1 MSTMTDSTLTY
12 VFNSKDAFG
21 VAEIAGKV
29 ERVYGFAVR
38 VAMVGSRATLYVD
51 RNHPNAVPA
60 WDYARELYD
69 AALQGRPAYRAA
81 IRGNV
86 VDADAFHGSIGDAL
100 DVEDMIA
107 GGLLSPLAD

>member
-1 MSTMTDSTLTY
+1 MTDSTLTY

-38 VAMVGSRATLYVD
+38 VVMVGSRATLYVD
-51 RNHPNAVPA
+51 RDHPNAVPA

-69 AALQGRPAYRAA
+69 AA

-86 VDADAFHGSIGDAL
+86 VDADAFHGSIHDAL

-107 GGLLSPLAD
+107 GGLLAPLVD